1 MIARIP
7 LHDDRPRRIGRQ
19 GKPFHLPGRVVQRA
33 RGSAGQIQPGHL
45 GVVPT
50 RARVVGGHDGHDD
63 VGTVPIELP
72 DAAIV
77 RAHLGGLARCE
88 VDEEQPASHVAGRSH
103 DRVGVG
109 LGAVDGPGAPIQA
122 VGERIRGQDEQSLTV
137 GGPGEAFG
145 RTPQRG
151 RQHRLPAVAGHRVRK
166 LVPRRD
172 PIRQER
178 QPRAIGRPDGEPI
191 AAVAGRQPLGARGR
205 LRSEHVQIARLERAD
220 IGDGG
225 VQRER
230 EPRTVRRQ
238 GQLRGGPD
246 VEQQFRRGYL
256 EVARHPRI
264 LPPHRA
270 PTFAGWPE

>member
-1 MIARIP
+1 MRGPDVGGALADHARRRRHLVADERVVAPTLFAASVEPDPAAGVADALGARVPERVVVAPRRKADRLQVGPRIGGGRGGQVEHHEVAGEQPVIARVA
-7 LHDDRPRRIGRQ
+7 LDDDRLRRIGRQ

-77 RAHLGGLARCE
+77 RPHLGSLARRE

-137 GGPGEAFG
+137 A
-145 RTPQRG
+145 RTRRG
-151 RQHRLPAVAGHRVRK
+151 SRPNPAAWPPAPA
-166 LVPRRD
+166 PRR
-172 PIRQER
+172 R
-178 QPRAIGRPDGEPI
+178 RASCRE
-191 AAVAGRQPLGARGR
+191 AG
-205 LRSEHVQIARLERAD
+205 
-220 IGDGG
+220 
-225 VQRER
+225 
-230 EPRTVRRQ
+230 
-238 GQLRGGPD
+238 
-246 VEQQFRRGYL
+246 
-256 EVARHPRI
+256 
-264 LPPHRA
+264 A
-270 PTFAGWPE
+270 PA